1 MIIKLPKSLCNQI
14 AAGEVVE
21 RPSSVVKELVE
32 NAIDAGARNIVLEFV
47 NAGKE
52 SISIRDDGSG
62 IEESDLPLV
71 FERNATS
78 KIRSIEDLYNVQSLG
93 FRGEALASISSVA
106 KITLISRHKDSSL
119 GKKIVYYNDEVKES
133 RDLAC
138 SQGTSIVVSDLFY
151 NTPARYKFLKSSS
164 SEKASIMLLM
174 TNMALSYPEISFTV
188 IADGSEEFRSTGRG
202 SLEETVKL
210 LFESDFAKALLPIEA
225 TNSGIRISGFV
236 AAPQYSKG
244 NRSRQFL
251 FVNGRMVNSK
261 WIGKVIESAY
271 EGMMMKRRYPAYVIK
286 IEVQP
291 SMLDVNIHPQKL
303 EVKFEREDILESL
316 LFNLVRNVLVG
327 RRISREAD
335 WKRVSSYEAPKVEPT
350 PASEEL
356 SRFEVPLREEPGEFD
371 ELTEFQ
377 DLLGREE
384 EAAELAP
391 MPEERAL
398 QKAERDRRAPHWER
412 KPASSPKL
420 REELLASDAD
430 SETEANAGARREA
443 IATKGSR
450 APEWESADSI
460 EEAYLNALK
469 RSKQTAAD
477 REEQQELHYDDLQVI
492 AQVFDTFLLC
502 ACKNSIYFIDQ
513 HAAHERVLF
522 ERFYKAF
529 KEKKVEQQIL
539 MEPIVYTANPL
550 ELDGVER
557 AMDFLQTLR
566 VELERQ
572 TEKTW
577 LIKSMPVFSEPILP
591 EELIDM
597 IDKYGADGGETYHR
611 YFIDK
616 IIMQACKAAIKA
628 GDVLNHT
635 QMQDLINMLKTCD
648 NPHSCPHGRPTTI
661 EMKRS
666 DFDKLFKRVL

>member
-78 KIRSIEDLYNVQSLG
+78 KIKSIEDLYNVQSLG
-93 FRGEALASISSVA
+93 FRGEALASISSVS
-106 KITLISRHKDSSL
+106 KITLISRHRNSSL
-119 GKKIVYYNDEVKES
+119 GKKIVYYNDEIKES
-133 RDLAC
+133 KNLAC
-138 SQGTSIVVSDLFY
+138 SQGTSIIVSDLFY

-164 SEKASIMLLM
+164 NEKASIMLLM

-188 IADGSEEFRSTGRG
+188 IADGNEEFRTTGRG

-210 LFESDFAKALLPIEA
+210 LFESDFAKALLPIE
-225 TNSGIRISGFV
+225 TSNSGVRISGFV

-251 FVNGRMVNSK
+251 FVNGRMVSSK

-286 IEVQP
+286 IDVQP

-316 LFNLVRNVLVG
+316 LFNLIRNVLVS

-335 WKRVSSYEAPKVEPT
+335 WKRVSSYEPFKTETAL
-350 PASEEL
+350 ASEEV
-356 SRFEVPLREEPGEFD
+356 SQFEAPIRERLGEFD

-377 DLLGREE
+377 DLLGLQKEE
-384 EAAELAP
+384 E
-391 MPEERAL
+391 PERYTSL
-398 QKAERDRRAPHWER
+398 PHWEL
-412 KPASSPKL
+412 KPAPSPGL
-420 REELLASDAD
+420 GEELLESEPD
-430 SETEANAGARREA
+430 SETRANTEVKQGSAVS
-443 IATKGSR
+443 KNSR
-450 APEWESADSI
+450 AREWESAESI

-469 RSKQTAAD
+469 RSKQTLSD
-477 REEQQELHYDDLQVI
+477 RDEYQELRYDDLQVI

-502 ACKNSIYFIDQ
+502 ECGNSIYFIDQ

-522 ERFYKAF
+522 ERFYKVF
-529 KEKKVEQQIL
+529 KEKKVENQIL
-539 MEPIVYTANPL
+539 MEPIVYTANSL

-557 AMDFLQTLR
+557 AMDFLQTLH

-572 TEKTW
+572 SEKTW
-577 LIKSMPVFSEPILP
+577 LIKSMPVFSEAILP
-591 EELIDM
+591 EELTDM
-597 IDKYGADGGETYHR
+597 IDKYGSDGGETYHR
-611 YFIDK
+611 YFVDK